1 MNLLQKIFPGKFKQ
15 DAPDTGT
22 LVHQFIVEKSLA
34 VVFQPIVSVKD
45 ATLLGHEALVRGPKG
60 NTLESAS
67 ALSAA
72 AQREKCQRAY
82 ELACA
87 ENAMQR
93 WARAQGRGK
102 LFINVSAAC
111 LGGVDGANMA
121 EALVQTLRSYR
132 VQPNRAV
139 FEVSGYSRFEQP
151 QLLAQATQFLQ
162 AVGALVALDGLKGSR
177 SNLAAWTELQ
187 PDLIKLDARL
197 TQDIA
202 LSAEK
207 TKVLGALVALAAQR
221 KTMLVAKGVES
232 AADLRALAAL
242 GVGYAQGY
250 FLGSPDVVPVDA
262 VNFRARTV
270 LEQPLQVSLSHSG

>member
-45 ATLLGHEALVRGPKG
+45 ATLLGHEALVRGPKD

-72 AQREKCQRAY
+72 AQRDKCQRAY

-221 KTMLVAKGVES
+221 KTILVAKGVES